1 MDFQLFLPQM
11 RMDLPTITRRSNVA
25 VESGFGGVALMDH
38 LAPPM
43 AENQPM
49 WDAMIT
55 AAWLGAST
63 TGTVGHLVL
72 CDSFRHPAV
81 LARQAVT
88 LDHATSGRFELGIGW
103 GSVRSEFDTFGVG
116 DTTPRARVDRLTE
129 TLEVLGA
136 LWSGEQVSYSGRYHS
151 LDQAQQL
158 PVPTRHIPII
168 IGGSG
173 PRTLELVARFADW
186 WNCPLHRLDRY
197 PEMRERIGD
206 ARSSIQERVTFI
218 PQGADRTAIVEKAM
232 SRFGKAGHV
241 TGNAEELIEHY
252 AARAASGIE
261 RIYVWM
267 SDFAVPETLSEFG
280 ETVISPIR
288 NAH

>member
-11 RMDLPTITRRSNVA
+11 RMDLPTITRRSSVA

-38 LAPPM
+38 LAPPL
-43 AENQPM
+43 AEDQPM
-49 WDAMIT
+49 WDAMIS
-55 AAWLGAST
+55 AAWLGANT
-63 TGTVGHLVL
+63 AGTVGHLVL

-88 LDHATSGRFELGIGW
+88 LDHATSGRFELGVGW
-103 GSVRSEFDTFGVG
+103 GSVPTEFDTSGVG
-116 DTTPRARVDRLTE
+116 ETAARARVDRLTE

-158 PVPTRHIPII
+158 PVPTRRIPII

-173 PRTLELVARFADW
+173 PRTLEMVARFADW
-186 WNCPLHRLDRY
+186 WNCPIHRLDRFA
-197 PEMRERIGD
+197 EMRERIGD

-218 PQGADRTAIVEKAM
+218 PEGADRDAVVETAM
-232 SRFGKAGHV
+232 RRFSKTGHV

-252 AARAASGIE
+252 RARAATGID

-267 SDFAVPETLSEFG
+267 SDFAAPDTLSEFG
-280 ETVISPIR
+280 ETVIGPIR
-288 NAH
+288 STH